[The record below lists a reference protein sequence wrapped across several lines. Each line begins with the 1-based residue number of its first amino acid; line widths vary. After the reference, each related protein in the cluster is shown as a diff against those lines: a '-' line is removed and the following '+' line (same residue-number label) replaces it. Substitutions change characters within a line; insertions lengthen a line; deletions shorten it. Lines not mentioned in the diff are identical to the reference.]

1 MAGDLT
7 APAAEAQTDMVWQ
20 AQDTTPTAIEAAL
33 RALLTEAR
41 ARSASYVPARSLNL
55 VCIVSREYSGEVA
68 NRLRGV
74 GRFSASRTVVCSVSP
89 MRATLDATATIVVPT
104 EPRAGMHAPMRET
117 VVVEI
122 GPQHLRHLETIVDPL
137 VVTDVPTVVWSP
149 HEHPDALDALL
160 SLAQVVLVDS
170 GDEPEPADAVARIR
184 GLMERSYVVD
194 LAWLRTTPWRERIAA
209 TFDTQKL
216 RPDLRLISNV
226 VVRHHPDSAI
236 AGLLFVGW
244 LASRLDWRLSRLS
257 QDRAGTRTGRAHTRR
272 QDVALRLQAD
282 RTMSVRGV
290 AGMEIETANG
300 RWLRLDRG
308 AGGLRARYRGPRQN
322 DREWT
327 ITGASR
333 GESGILGEGIR
344 QALLRDN
351 TYRPALLKAGE
362 LLS

>member
-1 MAGDLT
+1 MSV
-7 APAAEAQTDMVWQ
+7 AEAKTDAVWR

-41 ARSASYVPARSLNL
+41 TRSENYVPARSLNL
-55 VCIVSREYSGEVA
+55 VCIVNRDFSGEVA

-74 GRFSASRTVVCSVSP
+74 GRFAASRTVVCSVSP
-89 MRATLDATATIVVPT
+89 KRTTLDATATIAVPT
-104 EPRAGMHAPMRET
+104 ETRAGMHAPMRET
-117 VVVEI
+117 VVLEV
-122 GPQHLRHLETIVDPL
+122 GPQHLSHLETIIDPL

-149 HEHPDALDALL
+149 HDHPDALDALL
-160 SLAQVVLVDS
+160 DLTQVVLVDS
-170 GDEPEPADAVARIR
+170 VDDPEPADAIARI
-184 GLMERSYVVD
+184 GDLMERSYVVD

-209 TFDTQKL
+209 TFDPEKL

-244 LASRLDWRLSRLS
+244 LASRLDWRLSRLAE
-257 QDRAGTRTGRAHTRR
+257 DRAGTRTGRAHTRR
-272 QDVALRLQAD
+272 QDVAIRLQAD
-282 RTMSVRGV
+282 RSMPVRGL
-290 AGMEIETANG
+290 AGIEIETASG

-327 ITGASR
+327 IMGASR

-344 QALLRDN
+344 QALLRDD
-351 TYRPALLKAGE
+351 TYKPALQMASE
-362 LLS
+362 LT

>member
-1 MAGDLT
+1 MS
-7 APAAEAQTDMVWQ
+7 AATSEAQTDAVWA
-20 AQDTTPTAIEAAL
+20 AQDTTPAAIEAAL
-33 RALLTEAR
+33 RALVTEAR
-41 ARSASYVPARSLNL
+41 TRSESYVPARSLNL
-55 VCIVSREYSGEVA
+55 VCIVIRDYSGEVA

-74 GRFSASRTVVCSVSP
+74 GRFAASRTVVCSVSP
-89 MRATLDATATIVVPT
+89 KRTTLDATATIAVPT
-104 EPRAGMHAPMRET
+104 ETRAGMQAPMRET

-122 GPQHLRHLETIVDPL
+122 GPQHLGRLETIVDAL

-149 HEHPDALDALL
+149 HDHPDALNALL
-160 SLAQVVLVDS
+160 GLAQVVLVDS
-170 GDEPEPADAVARIR
+170 VDEPEPADAVERLR

-209 TFDTQKL
+209 TFDPLKL
-216 RPDLRLISNV
+216 RPDLPLISNV
-226 VVRHHPDSAI
+226 VVRHHPESAI

-244 LASRLDWRLSRLS
+244 LASRLGWQLAQLS
-257 QDRAGTRTGRAHTRR
+257 QDSAGTRTGRAHTRR

-282 RTMSVRGV
+282 RTMSMRGL

-327 ITGASR
+327 ILGASR
-333 GESGILGEGIR
+333 GEGGILGEGIR
-344 QALLRDN
+344 QALLRDG

-362 LLS
+362 LV

>member
-7 APAAEAQTDMVWQ
+7 ALAVEAKTDAVWR
-20 AQDTTPTAIEAAL
+20 AQDTTPSAIEAAL

-41 ARSASYVPARSLNL
+41 ARSESHVPARSLNM
-55 VCIVSREYSGEVA
+55 VCIVNREFSGEVA

-74 GRFSASRTVVCSVSP
+74 GRFSASRTVVCSVSAK
-89 MRATLDATATIVVPT
+89 RTTLDATASIAVPT
-104 EPRAGMHAPMRET
+104 RTRAGIHAPMRET
-117 VVVEI
+117 VVVEV
-122 GPQHLRHLETIVDPL
+122 GPQHLDHLETIVDPL

-149 HEHPDALDALL
+149 HDHPDGLDALL
-160 SLAQVVLVDS
+160 GLAQVVLVDS
-170 GDEPEPADAVARIR
+170 VDEPEPAEALARAR

-209 TFDTQKL
+209 TFDPEKL
-216 RPDLRLISNV
+216 RPDLRLISNL

-236 AGLLFVGW
+236 VGLLFVGW
-244 LASRLDWRLSRLS
+244 LASRLDWQLSRLS
-257 QDRAGTRTGRAHTRR
+257 QDSAGRRTGRAHTRR
-272 QDVALRLQAD
+272 QDIAIRLQSD
-282 RTMSVRGV
+282 RTMSVRGL

-322 DREWT
+322 EREWT
-327 ITGASR
+327 ILGASR
-333 GESGILGEGIR
+333 GEGGILGEGIR

-351 TYRPALLKAGE
+351 TYCPALRQACALVT
-362 LLS
+362 